1 MHRQECKQYQTLNIQ
16 NPYGD
21 MWFKPTSIPSV
32 VCETLDTNRQVEL
45 KNELEKSYRFYFL
58 KGKELATDRHV

>member
-45 KNELEKSYRFYFL
+45 KNELEKS
-58 KGKELATDRHV
+58 